1 MTAAKTYLTV
11 SLLKPAIAGV
21 TAAALD
27 RYALINANVNG
38 NLYFGAAVAAGIASV
53 AWVSPFIDKPGKD
66 SLLDDI
72 GKSLEGRVLEIA
84 VGTGAAYAVNHF
96 VMRNNY
102 TLSDWAS
109 KCMVIACADMVG
121 ETVSML
127 VLHPANG

>member
-1 MTAAKTYLTV
+1 MTAVKTYLTV

-38 NLYFGAAVAAGIASV
+38 NLYFGASVAAGIASV

-66 SLLDDI
+66 TLLDDV
-72 GKSLEGRVLEIA
+72 GKSLQGRVLEIA
-84 VGTGAAYAVNHF
+84 SATGAAYAVNHF

-102 TLSDWAS
+102 SMSDWMS
-109 KCMVIACADMVG
+109 KCLVIACADMVG